1 MGEVIGFNEKLN
13 ERQTRAVLLLADGFS
28 PSEVAEQVGV
38 NLQTIYNW
46 KSNNQEFASQLDTLR
61 REVFAEELKQLRGLV
76 GPASAAFREILT
88 DEGASANAKVAA
100 ARVVFSAVRPDSGP
114 LQIGISTTTSFSR
127 ADYELLRKV
136 RNES

>member
-38 NLQTIYNW
+38 GLQTIYNW
-46 KSNNQEFASQLDTLR
+46 KSNNQEFANQLDALR

-76 GPASAAFREILT
+76 GPASAALREILI
-88 DEGASANAKVAA
+88 DNGASANAKIAA
-100 ARVVFSAVRPDSGP
+100 ARVVLGAVRPDSVP